1 MSFRQVLANAA
12 IDKDT
17 VLTLGVFD
25 GVHLG
30 HCHLLKRLV
39 QLASPP
45 LIPLVLT
52 FSNHPIT
59 VLRPGTSVGYLTT
72 LEKKTELLKA
82 QGVEA
87 VVSLEFTEEL
97 SQVSAQDFTAILF
110 EVLGMRGLVVGPDTA
125 LGRNREGDL
134 DFLKRRGDELG
145 FWVETAEPFALDGLT
160 VKSRLIR
167 SSISQGDV
175 AASARML
182 GRKYSLTGEVVSGD
196 RRGQELGFPTANLE
210 VDGRSVLPGDAI
222 YATWAVIE
230 GVRYPSATSIGIRPT
245 FNLTERLVEVHLIDF
260 DQDIYGKHLCV
271 EFVSKLRDQEKFSD
285 VDQLIK
291 KINQDVA
298 DSRTILEQD
307 RGSDVA

>member
-1 MSFRQVLANAA
+1 MSFRQMLADAA
-12 IDKDT
+12 PDKET

-30 HCHLLKRLV
+30 HCHLLKRLI
-39 QLASPP
+39 QLATPP

-72 LEKKTELLKA
+72 PEKKIELLKS

-97 SQVSAQDFTAILF
+97 SQVSAQDFTSILF
-110 EVLGMRGLVVGPDTA
+110 DCLGMRGLVLGPDTA
-125 LGRNREGDL
+125 LGRNREGNL
-134 DFLKRRGDELG
+134 DFLEKRGDELG

-182 GRKYSLTGEVVSGD
+182 GRKYSLSGEVVIGD
-196 RRGQELGFPTANLE
+196 RRGRDLGFPTANLKL
-210 VDGRSVLPGDAI
+210 DDRSILPGDGI
-222 YATWAVIE
+222 YATWAVVE

-245 FNLTERLVEVHLIDF
+245 FNLTVRLLEVHLIDF
-260 DQDIYGKHLCV
+260 DQDIYGKQVCV
-271 EFVSKLRDQEKFSD
+271 EFVSKLRDQEKFSS
-285 VDQLIK
+285 VDLLVK

-298 DSRTILEQD
+298 DSRTLLEQD
-307 RGSDVA
+307 RGSHVA